1 MAYIGLLCIVASNR
15 ICQFL
20 SIPTTTS
27 NKDYVVQCFVTRIRY
42 QDKLINAIYIYVDVG
57 VCIKIFIMLK
67 SWRCM
72 CTNVCPWPLCRQS
85 QPEKKKI
92 KNCGVLSLK
101 MAQRA
106 HGHVQPMLFL
116 LTDMDQNEIV
126 LNKIWVFIRLYW

>member
-1 MAYIGLLCIVASNR
+1 M
-15 ICQFL
+15 
-20 SIPTTTS
+20 
-27 NKDYVVQCFVTRIRY
+27 
-42 QDKLINAIYIYVDVG
+42 NAIYIHVDVG

-106 HGHVQPMLFL
+106 HGHMQPILFL
-116 LTDMDQNEIV
+116 LTDMEIV
-126 LNKIWVFIRLYW
+126 LNKIWVFLGSIGRVKVLKLNWLFSTKTLGFKSLSYYHHISLMWWSLHKDKVIIEVKV